1 MWCIGELP
9 FPTTA
14 RKTIM
19 YDLSQPNDKP
29 GACIKCRGTGVY
41 SWGANVNGKS
51 AHSGPC
57 YSCRGTGKQS
67 DQQIRRNHTYNKHKI
82 AAVVRADMSR
92 DPGFVDLDR
101 MYEDSCSDIC
111 GR

>member
-1 MWCIGELP
+1 
-9 FPTTA
+9 
-14 RKTIM
+14 M

-29 GACIKCRGTGVY
+29 GQCIKCRGTGIY
-41 SWGANVNGKS
+41 RWGASVNGKS
-51 AHSGPC
+51 AHEGPC

-67 DQQIRRNHTYNKHKI
+67 AKQIRRNRTYNKYKVAQIVH
-82 AAVVRADMSR
+82 ADR

-101 MYEDSCSDIC
+101 MYEDQCADIC